1 MSKYESILAD
11 AAQLSVMDRIQLI
24 EALWDTV
31 PEGGLP
37 PLTEEWLAEIEKR
50 SAEFDSG
57 KVAPIPW
64 SEVKANAL
72 NRLGAKGD

>member
-11 AAQLSVMDRIQLI
+11 AAQLSVVDRMQLI

-37 PLTEEWLAEIEKR
+37 LTEEWLAEIAKR
-50 SAEFDSG
+50 SAEFDSS
-57 KVAPIPW
+57 KVAPVPW
-64 SEVKANAL
+64 SEVKADAL
-72 NRLGAKGD
+72 NRLGAKED